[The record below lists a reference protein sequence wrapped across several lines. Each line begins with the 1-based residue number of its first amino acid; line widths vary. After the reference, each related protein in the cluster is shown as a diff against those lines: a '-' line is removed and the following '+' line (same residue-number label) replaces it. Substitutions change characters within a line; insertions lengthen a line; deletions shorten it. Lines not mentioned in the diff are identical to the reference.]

1 MPPPETNDPLDTL
14 LHENEPYIDD
24 NGFSARVMASLP
36 PRRRSW
42 LRPVVLFSATLLSLA
57 VLVVWWLP
65 SLKDELAAGV
75 SGEIVINLNAQSLMT
90 LGVLLASMAAIGWG
104 FFAVVRSED

>member
-1 MPPPETNDPLDTL
+1 MPLPETNDPLDTL

-24 NGFSARVMASLP
+24 NGFSARVVASLP

-42 LRPVVLFSATLLSLA
+42 LRPVVLFSATLLGLA
-57 VLVVWWLP
+57 LLVWWLP
-65 SLKDELAAGV
+65 SLKDELGAGV

-90 LGVLLASMAAIGWG
+90 LGVLLVSVAAIGWG
-104 FFAVVRSED
+104 LFAAVRSED